1 MFLLNE
7 ITLLLASNLI
17 FTRAIGLSTV
27 LLVSKSRK
35 DLICTASVITVFTT
49 IGSIA
54 AYFINWLL
62 GSENQIF
69 ALALYTLSTALI
81 YVMILAGAYIV
92 NRKFF
97 GKIKKF
103 IHLSAFNTAVT
114 GSLLVISENDFISAE
129 GFSLTKYIFAG
140 LESGL
145 GFVLVSLVLSAA
157 IGRLDTSKVPRSFR
171 GLPAMLVYLGII
183 SMAFYSAGII

>member
-1 MFLLNE
+1 MILLND
-7 ITLLLASNLI
+7 IVLLLASNLI
-17 FTRAIGLSTV
+17 FTHTIGLST
-27 LLVSKSRK
+27 LLLASKSRK
-35 DLICTASVITVFTT
+35 ELICTASVITVFTT

-54 AYFINWLL
+54 AYFVNQLL

-69 ALALYTLSTALI
+69 ALSFYMLSTALI
-81 YVMILAGAYIV
+81 YVVILAGTYIA
-92 NRKFF
+92 NKNFF
-97 GKIKKF
+97 NKIKKY

-129 GFSLTKYIFAG
+129 SFSLPKYILAG
-140 LESGL
+140 FVLGL

-183 SMAFYSAGII
+183 STAFYSAGII